1 MRSISEVLAS
11 IGTAPDFA
19 GVAVVDSNTRGH
31 CSTYPLHVAAVSG
44 DCEAIQMLVAA
55 GARLEQ
61 QGEHGYTPLMEA
73 VAQGNAEAAELLIS
87 FGAKATP
94 NEDGEIPSSL
104 AAILGNDRLS
114 QMLKS
119 KGY

>member
-1 MRSISEVLAS
+1 MRSISEVLAR

-19 GVAVVDSNTRGH
+19 GVQVVDPNTRGN

-44 DCEAIQMLVAA
+44 DCEAIQVLIAA
-55 GARLEQ
+55 GARIDQ

-73 VAQGNAEAAELLIS
+73 VAQGKTEVAELLIS
-87 FGAKATP
+87 LGAKATP
-94 NEDGEIPSSL
+94 SEDGEIPSSL
-104 AAILGNDRLS
+104 AGILGNDRLS
-114 QMLKS
+114 QMLRS